1 MFMGSLRSSPAG
13 SRAGDDD
20 DDDDEEALMLGE
32 RVGGVQ
38 GGRLCSDGTWR
49 PSLPPSPDKGS
60 LDGDSEGLRDSPV
73 VEVVE
78 ATAASRLA
86 RRGVR
91 RTLLLSEDMAL
102 RLALR
107 PLSPLPCLEEKQSE
121 FLTCRNFSMLVD
133 ICSRYY
139 TVYHVY
145 ESASKA
151 KSDHIT
157 RAPTKTILG
166 GELTSCLTE
175 ETT

>member
-13 SRAGDDD
+13 SRAGDED

-38 GGRLCSDGTWR
+38 GVRLCSDGTSR
-49 PSLPPSPDKGS
+49 PSLPRSPDKGS

-73 VEVVE
+73 VEVGE

-121 FLTCRNFSMLVD
+121 FNSL

-139 TVYHVY
+139 TVYHAF

-151 KSDHIT
+151 KSNHIT
-157 RAPTKTILG
+157 RAPTREPLLG
-166 GELTSCLTE
+166 GELTSCLT
-175 ETT
+175 

>member
-38 GGRLCSDGTWR
+38 GVRVCSDGSWR
-49 PSLPPSPDKGS
+49 PSLLSSFSSFPPSPDRGS
-60 LDGDSEGLRDSPV
+60 LDGDSEGLRDSPG

-78 ATAASRLA
+78 ATAARRLA

-91 RTLLLSEDMAL
+91 RTLLLSVDMAL

-107 PLSPLPCLEEKQSE
+107 PLSPLPCLEIKQSE
-121 FLTCRNFSMLVD
+121 LSFLPHN
-133 ICSRYY
+133 
-139 TVYHVY
+139 
-145 ESASKA
+145 SKKRHSSHIGPREEA
-151 KSDHIT
+151 RLRPDSDQQQHCI
-157 RAPTKTILG
+157 K
-166 GELTSCLTE
+166 
-175 ETT
+175 

>member
-1 MFMGSLRSSPAG
+1 MFIGSLRSSPAG

-38 GGRLCSDGTWR
+38 GVRDCSDGTWGPSLLPTFSSPR
-49 PSLPPSPDKGS
+49 PSPERGC
-60 LDGDSEGLRDSPV
+60 LDGDSEGLRDSPDT
-73 VEVVE
+73 EVVE

-107 PLSPLPCLEEKQSE
+107 PLSPLPCLEEKTIIVLVGVCPVFTLSVQD
-121 FLTCRNFSMLVD
+121 NFH
-133 ICSRYY
+133 RFYHPAAR
-139 TVYHVY
+139 VY
-145 ESASKA
+145 
-151 KSDHIT
+151 
-157 RAPTKTILG
+157 
-166 GELTSCLTE
+166 GEV
-175 ETT
+175 

>member
-1 MFMGSLRSSPAG
+1 MFMGSLRSSPTG

-49 PSLPPSPDKGS
+49 LSMSPSFSSLPPSPVKGS
-60 LDGDSEGLRDSPV
+60 LDGDSEGLRDSPE

-107 PLSPLPCLEEKQSE
+107 PLSPLPCLEEKQSKFE
-121 FLTCRNFSMLVD
+121 
-133 ICSRYY
+133 
-139 TVYHVY
+139 H
-145 ESASKA
+145 
-151 KSDHIT
+151 
-157 RAPTKTILG
+157 
-166 GELTSCLTE
+166 
-175 ETT
+175 

>member
-32 RVGGVQ
+32 RVGGVH
-38 GGRLCSDGTWR
+38 GSRLCSDGTWR
-49 PSLPPSPDKGS
+49 PSPSPFFSSLLPSPDKGS
-60 LDGDSEGLRDSPV
+60 LDGDSEGLRDSPG
-73 VEVVE
+73 VEFVK

-102 RLALR
+102 ILALR

-121 FLTCRNFSMLVD
+121 LDVLTR
-133 ICSRYY
+133 ICSRYSPTLVFGPTSSCSK
-139 TVYHVY
+139 TV
-145 ESASKA
+145 S
-151 KSDHIT
+151 
-157 RAPTKTILG
+157 
-166 GELTSCLTE
+166 
-175 ETT
+175 

>member
-1 MFMGSLRSSPAG
+1 MGSLRSSPTG

-49 PSLPPSPDKGS
+49 PSLSPSLSPSFSSLLSSPDRGS
-60 LDGDSEGLRDSPV
+60 LDGDCEGLRDSPGV
-73 VEVVE
+73 KVVE

-107 PLSPLPCLEEKQSE
+107 ALSPLPCLEEKQRE
-121 FLTCRNFSMLVD
+121 FSL
-133 ICSRYY
+133 
-139 TVYHVY
+139 
-145 ESASKA
+145 
-151 KSDHIT
+151 
-157 RAPTKTILG
+157 
-166 GELTSCLTE
+166 
-175 ETT
+175 

>member
-38 GGRLCSDGTWR
+38 GGRLWSDGNRR
-49 PSLPPSPDKGS
+49 PSLSPSFSSLPRSPDKGS
-60 LDGDSEGLRDSPV
+60 LDGDSEGLRDSAG

-107 PLSPLPCLEEKQSE
+107 PLSPLPCLENK
-121 FLTCRNFSMLVD
+121 NKYIMLVH
-133 ICSRYY
+133 ICSRNSLTNHLYLFQQPVMSVV
-139 TVYHVY
+139 TVLL
-145 ESASKA
+145 SK
-151 KSDHIT
+151 
-157 RAPTKTILG
+157 
-166 GELTSCLTE
+166 C
-175 ETT
+175 

>member
-13 SRAGDDD
+13 SMAGDDD
-20 DDDDEEALMLGE
+20 DDDDEEALILGD

-49 PSLPPSPDKGS
+49 PSTVSPSFSSPPPPPDRGS
-60 LDGDSEGLRDSPV
+60 LDGDSEGLRDSTG

-78 ATAASRLA
+78 ETAASRLA

-107 PLSPLPCLEEKQSE
+107 PLSPLPCLEEK
-121 FLTCRNFSMLVD
+121 
-133 ICSRYY
+133 
-139 TVYHVY
+139 
-145 ESASKA
+145 
-151 KSDHIT
+151 
-157 RAPTKTILG
+157 KTEWIGFFNLYNV
-166 GELTSCLTE
+166 
-175 ETT
+175 